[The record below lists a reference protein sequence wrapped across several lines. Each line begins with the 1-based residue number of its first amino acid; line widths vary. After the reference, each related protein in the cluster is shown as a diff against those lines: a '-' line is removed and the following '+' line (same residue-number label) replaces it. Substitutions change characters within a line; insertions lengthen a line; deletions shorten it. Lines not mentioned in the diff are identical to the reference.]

1 MANGYIGS
9 ASQNQFL
16 LENVPELMG
25 GQNQISIVDALKSKN
40 MPSGMEDR
48 RNLYDM
54 LTSSP
59 QKPEMPMNNML
70 SEELKLQFSPME
82 ADRIVDEP
90 TLAQAGDFDS
100 STLPSLPLKNQLKNK
115 VGSLMDQFAES
126 KLGKLTKSM
135 GGVANIASTGLQIY
149 NMLQQKD
156 ALKEA
161 KTGIEGAMGGLD
173 SLRADTVSS
182 EVEAIENLEKE
193 MKSTIGNRAT
203 TLRGSLKSG
212 LDKIPRSN
220 IQTGSIQ
227 EMADNARNTIQ
238 NALDAV
244 VDQAKSRFDSGRSYE
259 DQKTRDAL
267 GRIESTRTQLAS
279 ELDKIE
285 QARKQLPIDMAMKG
299 IGLLGPQGKAVSSL
313 YDIGKGFRT

>member
-1 MANGYIGS
+1 MANGLS
-9 ASQNQFL
+9 AMLNNDL
-16 LENVPELMG
+16 LRNLGIQPTQET
-25 GQNQISIVDALKSKN
+25 SIVDSMKAL
-40 MPSGMEDR
+40 GMD
-48 RNLYDM
+48 
-54 LTSSP
+54 SSP
-59 QKPEMPMNNML
+59 EARQELSNILNPSTALQTRMGESIIPTEMTRIPRTNS
-70 SEELKLQFSPME
+70 SEALLN
-82 ADRIVDEP
+82 
-90 TLAQAGDFDS
+90 S
-100 STLPSLPLKNQLKNK
+100 SSSLPETSKI
-115 VGSLMDQFAES
+115 GSLMDQFSES
-126 KLGKLTKSM
+126 GVGKLTKSM
-135 GGVANIASTGLQIY
+135 GGVGNIASTGLQIY
-149 NMLQQKD
+149 NMMQQGK

-203 TLRGSLKSG
+203 TLRGTLKSG
-212 LDKIPRSN
+212 LDKIPTSN

-227 EMADNARNTIQ
+227 EMANNARNTIQ
-238 NALDAV
+238 NALDSV

-259 DQKTRDAL
+259 DQKTRDSL

-299 IGLLGPQGKAVSSL
+299 IGLLGPQGKAVSTL
-313 YDIGKGFRT
+313 YDIGKGYRT

>member
-48 RNLYDM
+48 TNLYDM

-59 QKPEMPMNNML
+59 QKPERPISNTRY
-70 SEELKLQFSPME
+70 EFSPMS
-82 ADRIVDEP
+82 ANRMVDEP

-100 STLPSLPLKNQLKNK
+100 STLPSLPLKNK

-126 KLGKLTKSM
+126 KIGKLTKSM

-149 NMLQQKD
+149 NMMQQGK

-161 KTGIEGAMGGLD
+161 KTGIKGAMGGLD

-212 LDKIPRSN
+212 LDKIPTSN

-238 NALDAV
+238 NALDSV

-259 DQKTRDAL
+259 DQKTRDSL